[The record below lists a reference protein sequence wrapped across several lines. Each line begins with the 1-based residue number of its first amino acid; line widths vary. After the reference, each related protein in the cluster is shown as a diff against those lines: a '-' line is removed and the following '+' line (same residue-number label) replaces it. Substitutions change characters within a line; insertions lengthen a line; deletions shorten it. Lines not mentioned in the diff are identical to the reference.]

1 MSKTITPT
9 KPNDILPTEEEALIS
24 RKESLYS
31 EVIDSDGGPMMEINL
46 NRIGANAMKIANNTK
61 TLMQTKVGDLLNN
74 MQGESPVANELI
86 HLRTTMDELNPH
98 SLSNN
103 AFFKMMPTFIKRFM
117 MKNYISK
124 FQSNRDHVEAIFNG
138 LREGK
143 DTLLEKIIELDEQY
157 KELQK
162 ANKAV
167 RNDIYLGEMLWEK
180 LNSEEQ
186 TTENQKLETAKNK
199 IARRIRDLEVA
210 KQAIAQFFVS
220 IQQTIKNNHLL
231 SESIDSALFVG
242 PMVLINALN
251 IQAALAQQKKVANA
265 LDTFQEGLGNMME
278 QNAAA
283 IEEQTAN
290 IGDLYNNPVVG
301 LESLQ
306 KSYDKL
312 SSAVNKA
319 NEIMKESTQKAR
331 DTSKELD
338 NLTQKFDTLIEV
350 NEQTDEY

>member
-1 MSKTITPT
+1 MTQAITPT
-9 KPNDILPTEEEALIS
+9 KPNDILKDEEKTLNNRQEAI
-24 RKESLYS
+24 YS
-31 EVIDSDGGPMMEINL
+31 EIINSDGGPMMEINL
-46 NRIGANAMKIANNTK
+46 NKIGLEAMKIANNTK
-61 TLMQTKVGDLLNN
+61 SLMQSKVGDLLNN
-74 MQGESPVANELI
+74 MEGESPVANELI

-103 AFFKMMPTFIKRFM
+103 TFFRMMPTFIKRFM
-117 MKNYISK
+117 MKNYVSK
-124 FQSNRDHVEAIFNG
+124 FQSNKNHVEAIFNG

-143 DTLLEKIIELDEQY
+143 DKLLEKMIELDEQY

-162 ANKAV
+162 ADKAV
-167 RNDIYLGEMLWEK
+167 RNDIYLGEILWKK
-180 LNSEEQ
+180 LNESENIDSEVQ
-186 TTENQKLETAKNK
+186 NQKLENAKNK

-220 IQQTIKNNHLL
+220 IQQTVKNNHLL
-231 SESIDSALFVG
+231 SESVDSALFVG

-251 IQAALAQQKKVANA
+251 IQAALAHQKKVSNA
-265 LDTFQEGLGNMME
+265 LNTFQEGLGNMME
-278 QNAAA
+278 QNASA
-283 IEEQTAN
+283 IEEQTQN

-306 KSYDKL
+306 SSYDKL
-312 SSAVNKA
+312 SNAVNKA

-338 NLTQKFDTLIEV
+338 NLTKKFDLLIES
-350 NEQTDEY
+350 NE

>member
-1 MSKTITPT
+1 MT
-9 KPNDILPTEEEALIS
+9 KAIVPVKPSDIVEIEEQELVS
-24 RKESLYS
+24 RRDAYFVEIQ
-31 EVIDSDGGPMMEINL
+31 ESDGGPMMEIHL
-46 NRIGANAMKIANNTK
+46 NKIGAEAMKIANNTK

-74 MQGESPVANELI
+74 MEGKSPVANELVK
-86 HLRTTMDELNPH
+86 LRTTMDDLNPH
-98 SLSNN
+98 SLNN
-103 AFFKMMPTFIKRFM
+103 NFFFKVMPNPIKRFM
-117 MKNYISK
+117 LKNYVEK
-124 FQSNRDHVEAIFNG
+124 FQTNQDHVEAIFNG

-143 DTLLEKIIELDEQY
+143 DQLLEKIIELDEQY
-157 KELQK
+157 KSLK
-162 ANKAV
+162 IADKAV

-180 LNSEEQ
+180 LEGEQ
-186 TTENQKLETAKNK
+186 PSDEVGTKKLDNAKNK

-220 IQQTIKNNHLL
+220 IQQTVKNNQLL

-251 IQAALAQQKKVANA
+251 IQAALAHQKKVSDA
-265 LDTFQEGLGNMME
+265 LHTFQEGLGNMME

-301 LESLQ
+301 LEHLQ

-312 SSAVNKA
+312 ASAVTKA
-319 NEIMKESTQKAR
+319 NEIMKESTVKAR
-331 DTSKELD
+331 ETSQELD
-338 NLTQKFDTLIEV
+338 NLTQKFDVLIEA
-350 NEQTDEY
+350 DEG